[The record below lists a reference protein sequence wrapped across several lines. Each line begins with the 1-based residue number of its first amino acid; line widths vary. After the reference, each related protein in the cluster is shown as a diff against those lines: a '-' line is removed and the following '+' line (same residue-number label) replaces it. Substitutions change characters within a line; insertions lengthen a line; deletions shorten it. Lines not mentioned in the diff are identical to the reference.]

1 MDDWAEL
8 DRALG
13 EFVRSGAVEV
23 REDGQWLAGL
33 AAFNMKCG
41 APGKSRSFTCGPTRR
56 I

>member
-23 REDGQWLAGL
+23 REDDGL
-33 AAFNMKCG
+33 PASPIFNMKCG
-41 APGKSRSFTCGPTRR
+41 AREKSRSFTCGPTRK